1 MLSLYSFWHSGWGFD
16 KLYHVLIVRPIVFIA
31 NVNKNDVTDKIYH
44 GITFV
49 TVGLYRA
56 LSFTQSGS
64 LRWYIMGL
72 VIGAII
78 ILGLQIML

>member
-16 KLYHVLIVRPIVFIA
+16 KLYHVLFVRPIVFIA
-31 NVNKNDVTDKIYH
+31 QANKNDLIDKIYN
-44 GITFV
+44 GITSV
-49 TVGLYRA
+49 AAGLYKG

-72 VIGAII
+72 VIGAIV